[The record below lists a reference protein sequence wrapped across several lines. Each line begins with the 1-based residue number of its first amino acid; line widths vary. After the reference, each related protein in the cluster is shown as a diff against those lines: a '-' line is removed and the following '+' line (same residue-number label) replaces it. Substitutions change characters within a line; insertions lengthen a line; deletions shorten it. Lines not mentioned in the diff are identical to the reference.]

1 MATKSKKYPHAF
13 FERNSWHY
21 RTKVLQE
28 DYSVKYGK
36 VGGFQTAEEAE
47 QAYRAHMEEFAR
59 VKEMRMLSQ
68 DKEITLKSY
77 LLYWFESIYSVRIKG
92 TTRYLSSYVLDTFLM
107 PNIDEKIAL
116 KFVSTD
122 YLDRLLMQASRYCE
136 SAGNKSRELLY
147 TAMKD
152 AVAVQLLKSNP
163 VKGTQKYPRKKSK
176 IRLPSKSQIKTVLE
190 VEKNRNWFLEIIL
203 GLYCGLR
210 KGEILGLKFCDFD
223 MERKTVTIERQL
235 VSEVVF
241 DEKGQ
246 KTKEYSLLLR
256 EPKSEA
262 GNRTLEIPPI
272 IFVELEK
279 RKERVEK
286 NKQKYKEQYEDH
298 DLISCQKNGKP
309 HYLSALNNELN
320 YVCRIMKLPHITV
333 HSLRHMY
340 ATILL
345 ERGITLAK
353 ISSLLGHSSI
363 NTTFDFYADVMEE
376 GQKIVD
382 LVNAEFLPEVNAE

>member
-1 MATKSKKYPHAF
+1 M
-13 FERNSWHY
+13 
-21 RTKVLQE
+21 
-28 DYSVKYGK
+28 
-36 VGGFQTAEEAE
+36 
-47 QAYRAHMEEFAR
+47 
-59 VKEMRMLSQ
+59 
-68 DKEITLKSY
+68 
-77 LLYWFESIYSVRIKG
+77 
-92 TTRYLSSYVLDTFLM
+92 
-107 PNIDEKIAL
+107 
-116 KFVSTD
+116 
-122 YLDRLLMQASRYCE
+122 
-136 SAGNKSRELLY
+136 
-147 TAMKD
+147 
-152 AVAVQLLKSNP
+152 
-163 VKGTQKYPRKKSK
+163 
-176 IRLPSKSQIKTVLE
+176 
-190 VEKNRNWFLEIIL
+190 
-203 GLYCGLR
+203 YCGLR